1 MDGWVSIGTELDTKS
16 FDAQIDYVKGQLDE
30 IEYKLKQA
38 DMGFD
43 VGDAQ
48 KLEAQYEKLTNQL
61 IEMKDKQDKLNQ
73 GGIIKLKDIMDSINK
88 STSNAIKKVAKW
100 GLAVFGVRSAYM
112 AIRNAM
118 NVISQNDEQLKAD
131 IEYMKN
137 IFAYTL
143 EPIVRKIV
151 DLAKQLM
158 FYIGYITQMLTGK
171 NIFESADKSLKSANK
186 NAKDL
191 KKTMAGF
198 DEMNVASGGGSSS
211 GGVSPSFNLGELT
224 NKEDVTTLQLII
236 AGLAGIASALLSI
249 KFGLDLIGASSVF
262 LIVSGAVLLI
272 QSLIE
277 YFGQLDTSLKDNGTS
292 WDGLGKIIASVG
304 IILAGIAL
312 AISSVPVA
320 IAAAIV
326 SILALLGTAWES
338 IIGLWT
344 KGSNWINDRMNWLSE
359 RGSIVLTSILA
370 FVHDAID
377 GAIEIF
383 NGLFKGVKQVVDGI
397 LLLFKKGEFKNGIV
411 SIFKGIANAIIG
423 IINAMGSALNAVIS
437 PVRALIVAYGKVTG
451 KGWTMDNIKIP
462 KIPYLAR
469 GGIVNNPG
477 RGVFMGGYVAGE
489 KGAEAVLPLTDDTL
503 QRLASMI
510 PITVNL
516 TNTMNGRVISRE
528 LQKVNSSSDFAFN
541 R

>member
-1 MDGWVSIGTELDTKS
+1 MDGYVVIGTQLDTKS
-16 FDAQIDYVKGQLDE
+16 FEAQIDYIEGQLQE
-30 IEYKLKQA
+30 IEHKLKQA
-38 DMGFD
+38 DMGFE
-43 VGDAQ
+43 VGDTQ
-48 KLEAQYEKLTNQL
+48 KLEAQYEKLVNQL
-61 IEMKDKQDKLNQ
+61 EILRKKQAD
-73 GGIIKLKDIMDSINK
+73 INK
-88 STSNAIKKVAKW
+88 ADLTIIQKSIDKVGDSTSNVIKKVGKW
-100 GLAVFGVRSAYM
+100 ALAVFGVRSAYM

-131 IEYMKN
+131 IEYIKN

-151 DLAKQLM
+151 DLVKQLM
-158 FYIGYITQMLTGK
+158 FYIGYITQILTGK

-249 KFGLDLIGASSVF
+249 KFGLDLIGTSSVF

-277 YFGQLDTSLKDNGTS
+277 YFGQLDTTLKDNGTS
-292 WDGLGKIIASVG
+292 WNGLGKIIASVG

-312 AISSVPVA
+312 AIASVPVA

-338 IIGLWT
+338 IMGLWT
-344 KGSNWINDRMNWLSE
+344 KGSNWINDKMNWLSE

-370 FVHDAID
+370 FVHDTKD
-377 GAIEIF
+377 GVMEIF

-411 SIFKGIANAIIG
+411 SVFKGIVNIVIG
-423 IINAMGSALNAVIS
+423 MLNGLISGLNSFIS
-437 PVRALIVAYGKVTG
+437 PIRSLVVAVGKVTG
-451 KGWTMDNIKIP
+451 KNWTMDNIKIP

-477 RGVFMGGYVAGE
+477 RGVYMGGYVAGE

-528 LQKVNSSSDFAFN
+528 LQKVNNSNDFAFN
-541 R
+541 K

>member
-1 MDGWVSIGTELDTKS
+1 MDGYVVIGTELNTKS
-16 FDAQIDYVKGQLDE
+16 FDAQIDYIEGQLQE
-30 IEYKLKQA
+30 IEHKLKQA
-38 DMGFD
+38 DMGFE
-43 VGDAQ
+43 VGDTQ
-48 KLEAQYEKLTNQL
+48 KLEAQYEKLVNQL
-61 IEMKDKQDKLNQ
+61 DKLKRKQ
-73 GGIIKLKDIMDSINK
+73 ADVNK
-88 STSNAIKKVAKW
+88 ADLSNIQKSVEKIGDSTSKVTKRIGKMA
-100 GLAVFGVRSAYM
+100 LAVFGIRSVFM
-112 AIRNAM
+112 FVRNAI
-118 NVISQNDEQLKAD
+118 NTIASDDEQLKAD

-137 IFAYTL
+137 IFAYVL
-143 EPIVRKIV
+143 EPVVRKIV
-151 DLAKQLM
+151 ELAKQLM

-171 NIFESADKSLKSANK
+171 NIFENADKKLKSANK
-186 NAKDL
+186 SAKDL

-211 GGVSPSFNLGELT
+211 GSVSPSFNLGELT

-292 WDGLGKIIASVG
+292 WNGLGKIIASIG
-304 IILAGIAL
+304 IIIAGIAL

-320 IAAAIV
+320 IAAAI
-326 SILALLGTAWES
+326 IGIIALLVSAWDTITA
-338 IIGLWT
+338 LWT
-344 KGSNWINDRMNWLSE
+344 KGSNWITDKINDLVDD
-359 RGSIVLTSILA
+359 GQYGLA
-370 FVHDAID
+370 LLLDIFHNVVDAIF
-377 GAIEIF
+377 ELF
-383 NGLFKGVKQVVDGI
+383 NGLFKGIKQIFDGI
-397 LLLFKKGEFKNGIV
+397 LLLFKGSKSGWTQIA
-411 SIFKGIANAIIG
+411 KGIANAIFG
-423 IINAMGSALNAVIS
+423 ILNALGSAINVIIS
-437 PVRALIVAYGKVTG
+437 PVRSLIVAFGKVTG
-451 KGWTMDNIKIP
+451 KNWTMDNIKIP

>member
-1 MDGWVSIGTELDTKS
+1 MDGYVVIGTELNTKS
-16 FDAQIDYVKGQLDE
+16 FDAQIDYIEGQLQE
-30 IEYKLKQA
+30 IEHKLKQA
-38 DMGFD
+38 DMGFE
-43 VGDAQ
+43 VGDTQ
-48 KLEAQYEKLTNQL
+48 KLEAQYEKLVNQL
-61 IEMKDKQDKLNQ
+61 DKLKRKQ
-73 GGIIKLKDIMDSINK
+73 ADVNK
-88 STSNAIKKVAKW
+88 ADLSNIQKSVEKIGDSTSKVTKRIGKMA
-100 GLAVFGVRSAYM
+100 LAVFGIRSAFM
-112 AIRNAM
+112 FVRNAI
-118 NVISQNDEQLKAD
+118 NTIANDDEQLKAD

-137 IFAYTL
+137 IFAYVL
-143 EPIVRKIV
+143 EPVVRKIV
-151 DLAKQLM
+151 ELAKQLM

-171 NIFESADKSLKSANK
+171 NIFEDADKKLKSANK

-211 GGVSPSFNLGELT
+211 GGLSPSFNLGELT

-236 AGLAGIASALLSI
+236 AGLTGIASALLSI

-312 AISSVPVA
+312 AIASVPVA

-370 FVHDAID
+370 FVHDTID

-411 SIFKGIANAIIG
+411 NIFKGIVNIVIG
-423 IINAMGSALNAVIS
+423 ILNGLISGLNAFIS
-437 PVRALIVAYGKVTG
+437 PIRALVVAVGKVTG
-451 KGWTMDNIKIP
+451 KNWTMDNIKIP
-462 KIPYLAR
+462 KVPYLAR

-477 RGVFMGGYVAGE
+477 RGVYMGGYVAGE

>member
-1 MDGWVSIGTELDTKS
+1 MDGYVVIGTEINTKS
-16 FDAQIDYVKGQLDE
+16 FDAQIDYIEGQLQE

-43 VGDAQ
+43 VGDTQ
-48 KLEAQYEKLTNQL
+48 KLESQYEKLTNQL
-61 IEMKDKQDKLNQ
+61 MTLKQKQKELSQ
-73 GGIIKLKDIMDSINK
+73 GDLPKIKDIIDDIGK
-88 STSNAIKKVAKW
+88 STTNAIKKVGKW
-100 GLAVFGVRSAYM
+100 ALAIFGIRSAYM
-112 AIRNAM
+112 AVRNAM
-118 NVISQNDEQLKAD
+118 NVISQDDQQLKAD

-137 IFAYTL
+137 ILAYTL

-158 FYIGYITQMLTGK
+158 MYIGYISQVLTGK

-191 KKTMAGF
+191 KKTMSGF

-211 GGVSPSFNLGELT
+211 SGVSPSFNLGELT
-224 NKEDVTTLQLII
+224 NQEDVTTLQLII

-262 LIVSGAVLLI
+262 LIISGAVLMI
-272 QSLIE
+272 QKLIE
-277 YFGQLDTSLKDNGTS
+277 YFGELDAELINNGTT
-292 WDGLGKIIASVG
+292 WNGLADILLGISIIVG
-304 IILAGIAL
+304 GVAL
-312 AISSVPVA
+312 AIMSLPVA
-320 IAAAIV
+320 IGAVVVAI
-326 SILALLGTAWES
+326 IALLMSLWDDITKLWNKGTEWFKKTINKMTDDADY
-338 IIGLWT
+338 GLAVIFDIFF
-344 KGSNWINDRMNWLSE
+344 NVI
-359 RGSIVLTSILA
+359 
-370 FVHDAID
+370 DAIF
-377 GAIEIF
+377 ELF
-383 NGLFKGVKQVVDGI
+383 NGLFKGIKKIFDGI
-397 LLLFKKGEFKNGIV
+397 LLLFKGDFKNGFIN
-411 SIFKGIANAIIG
+411 IGKGIWNVIAGILNTAIG
-423 IINAMGSALNAVIS
+423 ALNAIIS
-437 PVRALIVAYGKVTG
+437 PVRALIVAFGKVTG
-451 KGWTMDNIKIP
+451 KNWTMDNIKIP
-462 KIPYLAR
+462 KVPYLAR

-477 RGVFMGGYVAGE
+477 KGVFMGGYVAGE